1 MKAALQQL
9 IDRNLPLPGMA
20 AWGVR
25 LADRS
30 CESRCYSDWFTA
42 AQIEQ
47 ALNRLVPA
55 ADGLASHGIK
65 PTRLCW
71 VFEHTR
77 IHLAL
82 RSDGAG
88 LALFVE
94 NRPGVANPKA
104 EEVLESFLLL
114 PEV

>member
-1 MKAALQQL
+1 MKAALQEL

-30 CESRCYSDWFTA
+30 CESRCYGDWFTA
-42 AQIEQ
+42 AQVEQ

-55 ADGLASHGIK
+55 ADGLASHAIK
-65 PTRLCW
+65 PRRLCW

-82 RSDGAG
+82 KSDGAC

-104 EEVLESFLLL
+104 EELLGSFLELAEL
-114 PEV
+114 